1 MGMFDSIKCELPLLN
16 LPQGILNRW
25 VLKKGETAK
34 SSDVIFQTKDTP
46 DQGLSLYKI
55 DTTGQLLEEKVE
67 GYYDEPKLTEK
78 TIVNDPDRKEPQPSL
93 FESLGKY
100 NVTSRSW
107 EKVNFTGTINFY
119 DSYEHPDKP
128 KRVWES
134 IKNKN
139 NDEFYRYTSG
149 WIEYTVQLIDGKVQG
164 DIILGEHTEPIKHT
178 DEEVAA
184 QAEKYAKQREKDIV
198 AFKENRKKYPSEQ
211 DKLIDEIYK
220 IAKASALDAE
230 SFRDVTKYERDLVAE
245 HILGCIDSYRE
256 KFDIWY
262 TYED

>member
-1 MGMFDSIKCELPLLN
+1 MFDSIKCELPLLN
-16 LPQGILNRW
+16 LPQDILDRW
-25 VLKKGETAK
+25 VIKKGEAAK

-55 DTTGQLLEEKVE
+55 DSTGQLLEEKVE
-67 GYYDEPKLTEK
+67 GYYDEPKLTE
-78 TIVNDPDRKEPQPSL
+78 NNADSKEPQPSF

-107 EKVNFTGTINFY
+107 EKVNFTGVINFY
-119 DSYEHPDKP
+119 DSYDHPDKP

-134 IKNKN
+134 IKGKD

-149 WIEYTVQLIDGKVQG
+149 WIEYSVQLVDGKVQG

-184 QAEKYAKQREKDIV
+184 QSEKYAKQREKDVIV
-198 AFKENRKKYPSEQ
+198 FRENRKKYPSQQ
-211 DKLIDEIYK
+211 DRLIDTIYK

-230 SFRDVTKYERDLVAE
+230 SFRDATKYERDLVAE
-245 HILGCIDSYRE
+245 DILGHINAYRK

-262 TYED
+262 THED